1 MSVDGRPAAAFR
13 EPLRLGAYG
22 VHVLTASGIVF
33 LLLAAA
39 ELCLP
44 EPRAWFV
51 FAMFLGAVVTD
62 AIDGPL
68 ARSLNVKRNA
78 AAIDGRTIDDI
89 VDHIGFT
96 FLPLVM
102 IWRFGWVPDLGGV
115 ALPRVAWIALPA
127 VCSLLGFA
135 HRHAKDEA
143 AGFFRGFPS
152 YWNIAAFYA
161 GLLAFALPGV
171 GPWVNAV
178 VLLAL
183 AVLTVPPVWF
193 LYPNLT
199 PKKYKPLIL
208 GGGGVWALL
217 LLAMLA
223 FYPDV
228 PLWLTL
234 LSLVYPLIY
243 TVLSVGL
250 RDRWPARRDFRPA
263 A

>member
-1 MSVDGRPAAAFR
+1 MTPH
-13 EPLRLGAYG
+13 PLSAPTLKGYA
-22 VHVLTASGIVF
+22 VHVLTASGIVP
-33 LLLAAA
+33 LLLATA
-39 ELCLP
+39 ELMTT
-44 EPRAWFV
+44 EGGGPRAWLVFV
-51 FAMFLGAVVTD
+51 YFVVAVVID
-62 AIDGPL
+62 AVDGPL
-68 ARSLNVKRNA
+68 ARAWDVKHNA
-78 AAIDGRTIDDI
+78 ASVDGRTIDDI

-96 FLPLVM
+96 FVPLLL
-102 IWRFGWVPDLGGV
+102 IWRMGWVPGGPELWAIIWV
-115 ALPRVAWIALPA
+115 VPAA

-135 HRHAKDEA
+135 HKHAKDEA

-161 GLLAFALPGV
+161 GLLAFASPGL

-183 AVLTVPPVWF
+183 AVLTVSTVWF